1 MEDASFYETEKNG
14 VFPYPTRTIHQEKK
28 YLKEYVM
35 VALGIDHLQ
44 KVRKIIIVV

>member
-1 MEDASFYETEKNG
+1 MLLFTKLKKMG

-28 YLKEYVM
+28 NLKEYVM
-35 VALGIDHLQ
+35 AASGIDHLQ